1 MKIENWFNATVT
13 NIIDPLNSGRV
24 QVRVFGY
31 HDFDDIHLRDV
42 DLPWATVL
50 MPVTSANAN
59 GVGSSPTGLA
69 VDSWVFGFFRDPDA
83 QDPVIIGV
91 IPGVN
96 GAADRFVI
104 PRDATSYS
112 RGISAASTYNTS
124 GYSTGAPISSPAAT
138 SSFGDTAPQVD
149 PATNSAVVRGMI
161 AAARKEINNTNGAK
175 YGAPPTLWCAGFVT
189 WSIKQTGLIPDSDLP
204 KNPNSALAW
213 RDWANTPTGR
223 KYVHLV
229 DDNTLRAG
237 DIVVR
242 HRAEGGHI
250 GIVTVGCNDRRRERH
265 TTIEGNTGSQRPRRV
280 LERSTLAQW
289 KYVLRW
295 KDSETSQSAITQ
307 ILSPSIFN
315 I

>member
-31 HDFDDIHLRDV
+31 HDFDVLHLPDK
-42 DLPWATVL
+42 DLPWATPL

-59 GVGSSPTGLA
+59 SVGSSPTGLA
-69 VDSWVFGFFRDPDA
+69 VGSWVFGFFRDPDA
-83 QDPVIIGV
+83 QDPVILGV
-91 IPGVN
+91 VPGVN
-96 GAADRFVI
+96 GITNVVPA
-104 PRDATSYS
+104 DATSS
-112 RGISAASTYNTS
+112 SVGISAASTYNTS
-124 GYSTGAPISSPAAT
+124 GYSTGAPISGPAAT

-149 PATNSAVVRGMI
+149 PATNSAVARGMI
-161 AAARKEINNTNGAK
+161 AAARKEINNTDGEK
-175 YGAPPTLWCAGFVT
+175 YGAPSTLWCAGFVT
-189 WSIKQTGLIPDSDLP
+189 WSIKETGLIPNSDLP
-204 KNPNSALAW
+204 KEPNSALGYV
-213 RDWANTPTGR
+213 RWANTPTGR
-223 KYVHLV
+223 KYVYLAS
-229 DDNTLRAG
+229 DNTFRAG

-250 GIVTVGCNDRRRERH
+250 GIITVGCNDRGRERH
-265 TTIEGNTGSQRPRRV
+265 TTIEGNTGSERPRRV

-295 KDSETSQSAITQ
+295 KDSTTAQSAITQ